1 MPRNVE
7 LIQKQ
12 FGSKHPLPSIELA
25 YNALKLAGIEGKHY
39 ALKSDLSGEVDVLL
53 GDIKDVIAELREHKS
68 DDTRHLTP
76 AQIKKIDDAIDAFE
90 AKIIAKKAIYDDKK
104 GIIAEAV
111 QEAENAAGGY
121 TDGEIASLEKRLERE
136 IGSLKVPT
144 VTDPETGEE
153 VNQPLSDAL
162 QQNPQNIINAE
173 YFYRFKNMID
183 NSSFEVFDGTT
194 MIPYAWDNGVVSPE
208 ASMFGT
214 YSLHLTSGQ
223 VCRQKDK
230 FCADVTWMKNA
241 YDTED
246 VILSFYHKFDPVT
259 VRVYDIENESYLA
272 LTALKEDLS
281 EEGYS
286 YAITFPSEMNWDRFR
301 CMVKFTPLATTKR
314 VRVEFTCGSGSKG
327 CYIDAV
333 SMEPYEEGQYPSIY
347 KDGRYS
353 VSAYQLLNP
362 PPADVDRFTPLEHL
376 NIAESTADDKGN
388 ITSQKLVRKD
398 GTTAIIRNAS
408 NPDDNGYYT
417 TYVETFYKKDGE
429 TINYTDTYSY
439 TYSSSGA
446 ILTQSRI
453 TTEVE

>member
-25 YNALKLAGIEGKHY
+25 YNALKLAGIDGKEY
-39 ALKSDLSGEVDVLL
+39 VLKTELNGEVSIVLGNIEEVL
-53 GDIKDVIAELREHKS
+53 AELKQHKA

-76 AQIKKIDDAIDAFE
+76 AQIKKIDDAIDALE
-90 AKIIAKKAIYDDKK
+90 AERIAKKAVDDAKK

-136 IGSLKVPT
+136 IGNLQVPT
-144 VTDPETGEE
+144 ITDPETGEE
-153 VNQPLSDAL
+153 VDQPLSEAL

-173 YFYRFKNMID
+173 YFYRFKNMVD

-214 YSLHLTSGQ
+214 YSLKLTAGQ
-223 VCRQKDK
+223 VSRQKDK
-230 FCADVTWMKNA
+230 FCPDITWLKGA
-241 YDTED
+241 YNTDE

-259 VRVYDIENESYLA
+259 VKVYDIENETYLA
-272 LTALKEDLS
+272 LTALKQDLS
-281 EEGYS
+281 EEGYG
-286 YAITFPSEMNWDRFR
+286 YAITFPYEENWDRFR
-301 CMVKFTPLATTKR
+301 CMVKFTPLSTTKR
-314 VRVEFTCGSGSKG
+314 VRIEFSCGSGKEG
-327 CYIDAV
+327 CYIDGV

-376 NIAESTADDKGN
+376 NIAESTQDDKGN
-388 ITSQKLVRKD
+388 VVYQKQTRKD
-398 GTTAIIRNAS
+398 GTTAIVRQAS
-408 NPDDNGYYT
+408 NPDEYGNYRT
-417 TYVETFYKKDGE
+417 IVETFYKKDGE
-429 TINYTDTYSY
+429 TVNYTDTYTF
-439 TYSSSGA
+439 TYSSTGA
-446 ILTQSRI
+446 ILTQSRT
-453 TTEVE
+453 TTEVV

>member
-12 FGSKHPLPSIELA
+12 FGSEHPLPSIELA
-25 YNALKLAGIEGKHY
+25 YNALRLAGIEGRHY
-39 ALKSDLSGEVDVLL
+39 ALKSELNGQVDVLS
-53 GDIKDVIAELREHKS
+53 GDIGDVIAELREHKA
-68 DDTRHLTP
+68 DNTRHLTP
-76 AQIKKIDDAIDAFE
+76 AQIKKIDDAIDALE
-90 AKIIAKKAIYDDKK
+90 ALAIANRAIDDARKS
-104 GIIAEAV
+104 IVAEAV
-111 QEAENAAGGY
+111 QDAEKAAEGY
-121 TDGEIASLEKRLERE
+121 TDGEIASLEKRL
-136 IGSLKVPT
+136 GNLQVPT

-153 VNQPLSDAL
+153 VDQPLSEAL

-194 MIPYAWDNGVVSPE
+194 MIPYAWDNGVVSAQ

-214 YSLHLTSGQ
+214 YSLHLTNGQ

-241 YDTED
+241 YDTDE

-259 VRVYDIENESYLA
+259 VRVYDIENETYLA

-281 EEGYS
+281 EDGFS
-286 YAITFPSEMNWDRFR
+286 YAITFPYEENWDRFR
-301 CMVKFTPLATTKR
+301 CMVKFTPLSTTKR
-314 VRVEFTCGSGSKG
+314 VKIEFECESGSEG

-362 PPADVDRFTPLEHL
+362 PPADVDRFTALEHL
-376 NIAESTADDKGN
+376 EIAESVEDDKGE
-388 ITSQKLVRKD
+388 IISQKLVRKD
-398 GTTAIIRNAS
+398 GTTAIIRSAS
-408 NPDDNGYYT
+408 NPDDNGYYR

-446 ILTQSRI
+446 ILTQSRV

>member
-12 FGSKHPLPSIELA
+12 FGSENPLPSIELA
-25 YNALKLAGIEGKHY
+25 YNALRLAGIEGRHY
-39 ALKSDLSGEVDVLL
+39 ALKSDLSGQVEVLL
-53 GDIKDVIAELREHKS
+53 GDIEDVIEELRQHKA
-68 DDTRHLTP
+68 DDVRHLTQ
-76 AQIKKIDDAIDAFE
+76 AQIQKIDDAIDALE
-90 AKIIAKKAIYDDKK
+90 ALAIANRAIDDARE

-111 QEAENAAGGY
+111 QEAEGAAGEY
-121 TDGEIASLEKRLERE
+121 TDDEIASLEKRFERE
-136 IGSLKVPT
+136 IGNLKVPT

-153 VNQPLSDAL
+153 VNQSLPDAL

-194 MIPYAWDNGVVSPE
+194 MIPYAWDNGVVSSE
-208 ASMFGT
+208 ASMFST

-223 VCRQKDK
+223 SARQTLNH
-230 FCADVTWMKNA
+230 CADVTWLKGA
-241 YDTED
+241 YDTDD

-272 LTALKEDLS
+272 LTALKADLS
-281 EEGYS
+281 EEGYG
-286 YAITFPSEMNWDRFR
+286 YAITFPYEENWDRFR
-301 CMVKFTPLATTKR
+301 CMVKFTPLSTTKR
-314 VRVEFTCGSGSKG
+314 VRVEFECGSGNKG

-362 PPADVDRFTPLEHL
+362 PPADVDRFTALEHL
-376 NIAESTADDKGN
+376 NIVESTQDDKGN
-388 ITSQKLVRKD
+388 VTYQKLTRKD
-398 GTTAIIRNAS
+398 GTTAIVRTAS
-408 NPDDNGYYT
+408 NPDEYGNYRT
-417 TYVETFYKKDGE
+417 IVEMFYKKDGE
-429 TINYTDTYSY
+429 TVNYTDTYSY

-446 ILTQSRI
+446 ILTQSRV